1 MATLNINGR
10 ECSFNFGFGFIREV
24 NKVRKGDNGEFV
36 GLQYRI
42 GQMHDGDP
50 EALCDVLIKA
60 RENTQE
66 PTAKELEEWL
76 ENPATDIDRVYED
89 VMGFLLSSNCTKK
102 IARKMIDAI
111 EQEETRQAE
120 KAKKNG

>member
-1 MATLNINGR
+1 MVMLNINGKD
-10 ECSFNFGFGFIREV
+10 CGFNFGFGFIREV
-24 NKVRKGDNGEFV
+24 NKVRKADNGEFV

-42 GQMHDGDP
+42 GQIHDGAVD
-50 EALCDVLIKA
+50 ALCDVLLKA
-60 RENTQE
+60 RVNTQS

-76 ENPATDIDRVYED
+76 EDPATDIDKVYED

-102 IARKMIDAI
+102 ITKKMLDAI
-111 EQEETRQAE
+111 EQEEARQAE